1 MKNTVIKLLIC
12 FLALSLTPELVNAQ
26 FGGLG
31 KRIKNKVERKIE
43 NKVDRAVDKV
53 LDGKSNN
60 RNSNKQ
66 QSEKQQPE
74 TKTVKDQNGKTSRS
88 RETGGITNSESEE
101 EQQLRYRNKVIIQNC
116 ESFLNFEGSY
126 AFRVMRRDEDYVQL
140 REKMTPEFLST
151 YFSQEERSRNHV
163 REIAQCREH
172 VAKEGFE
179 SAAFAELD
187 RTYMEYDKKEAFE
200 SLKGLSE
207 DFAFISRVVVTNNS
221 KLQKVTAY
229 AQKLRDKLGK
239 SNNAA
244 MDKIACSP
252 FHKQNMNKIF
262 FTSNPN
268 INPVTATAS
277 SFKNSF
283 KAGEDIYG
291 VAYFAYKI
299 QKDIDGTGRIRDGSI
314 GIKNGE
320 GSGTYTIDYQGN
332 FDKSKTYAVFVIYA
346 DASRYKNKS
355 GSTFPTV
362 SLNAEFLS
370 KLPPRNHTLVATV
383 GDDAKGSFEF
393 DANDDA
399 KLAGM
404 ATTAKKL
411 RNRITANKKMPKAG
425 MRNATY
431 ERQLVTLFNGMGWA
445 EKFKKAVITA
455 KDYGYKRVAGRITGR
470 TLTVLMFSKK
480 SDGTC
485 MYQDFTVIQPKTG
498 SGYGSFRRLSTGG
511 QSDIACDKF

>member
-12 FLALSLTPELVNAQ
+12 CLAFCLTSEVAHAQ
-26 FGGLG
+26 FGDL
-31 KRIKNKVERKIE
+31 KNRVKNRVKNKIE
-43 NKVDRAVDKV
+43 NKLDKAVDDV
-53 LDGKSNN
+53 LDGKPEN
-60 RNSNKQ
+60 RSSDKQ
-66 QSEKQQPE
+66 KTE
-74 TKTVKDQNGKTSRS
+74 TKTVKEQNGSTTRS
-88 RETGGITNSESEE
+88 KETGGIIASESEE

-116 ESFLNFEGSY
+116 ESFLNFEGAY

-140 REKMTPEFLST
+140 REKMTPEFLTT
-151 YFSQEERSRNHV
+151 YFSQESRSRNHV
-163 REIAQCREH
+163 REIEECREH

-179 SAAFAELD
+179 NAAFAELD
-187 RTYMEYDKKEAFE
+187 RTYMEFDKKEAFKT
-200 SLKGLSE
+200 LQGLCE
-207 DFAFISRVVVTNNS
+207 DFEFISRVVVTNNS

-239 SNNAA
+239 KNNAE

-277 SFKNSF
+277 DFKTSF

-299 QKDIDGTGRIRDGSI
+299 QKELDGIGRTKSGSLR
-314 GIKNGE
+314 IKNGQQN
-320 GSGTYTIDYQGN
+320 GTYKVDYQGN
-332 FDKSKTYAVFVIYA
+332 LNTQKTYAVFVVYA
-346 DASRYKNKS
+346 DASRYNNKS

-362 SLNAEFLS
+362 ALNAEFLS
-370 KLPPRNHTLVATV
+370 KLPPREHTIIAKV
-383 GDDAKGSFEF
+383 GDDAEGSFQF
-393 DANDDA
+393 DANDDS
-399 KLAGM
+399 KLASM

-411 RNRITANKKMPKAG
+411 RNRITANKKLPKAG
-425 MRNATY
+425 MRNAAY
-431 ERQLVTLFNGMGWA
+431 EKQLVNLFNGMGWS
-445 EKFKKAVITA
+445 EKFKKAIITS

-470 TLTVLMFSKK
+470 TLSVLMFSKK

-511 QSDIACDKF
+511 QSDIGCDKF